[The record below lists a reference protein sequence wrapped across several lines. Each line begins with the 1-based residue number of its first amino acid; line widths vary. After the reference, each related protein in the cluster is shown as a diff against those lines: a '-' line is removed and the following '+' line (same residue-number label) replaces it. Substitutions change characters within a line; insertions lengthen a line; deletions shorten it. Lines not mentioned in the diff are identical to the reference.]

1 LTALRLS
8 NPLHPFAAANKGK
21 LARRLL
27 EKIVT
32 TGLNPLFHGLLGEN
46 RVHFSRDARDAQ
58 HAASFVA
65 GASSESSKNSVLKCF
80 YAHREGN
87 RFLLLRKRA
96 TPPILIFAMRIFYML
111 ALSPRGGVRAMRLNT
126 VGDYIEMH
134 RAALLSGYQLFA
146 RRRSVVVDV
155 S

>member
-1 LTALRLS
+1 MRIE
-8 NPLHPFAAANKGK
+8 KGTDFCFFES
-21 LARRLL
+21 AR
-27 EKIVT
+27 
-32 TGLNPLFHGLLGEN
+32 
-46 RVHFSRDARDAQ
+46 
-58 HAASFVA
+58 
-65 GASSESSKNSVLKCF
+65 
-80 YAHREGN
+80 
-87 RFLLLRKRA
+87 